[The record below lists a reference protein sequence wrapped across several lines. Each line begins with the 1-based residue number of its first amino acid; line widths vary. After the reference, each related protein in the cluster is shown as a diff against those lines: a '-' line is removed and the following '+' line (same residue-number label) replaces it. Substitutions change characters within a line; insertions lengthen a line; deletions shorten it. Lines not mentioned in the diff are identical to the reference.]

1 MNRVIRMLPG
11 DPLFYLYEQFPAKIY
26 PAESIRLKQAQKQP
40 GNFLEA
46 CYLYLEGEEVKCR
59 ASLYHNP
66 LLTYEHKKSRC
77 IGNYEAVEDDKY
89 GLALLQQIEA
99 DAKASGSEYLIG
111 PMNGSTWENYRFS
124 TDHNHPNFF
133 LEPWHPLYYNRHFL
147 KAGFHVI
154 GKYFSS
160 MAHLEPVPEDFHQ
173 RKSAFEAK
181 GITFRAID
189 PHHFDSEL
197 EKLYTLNTLAFQN
210 NFLYTPITLEEFKN
224 KYRPIQQ
231 IIQPELIMMAEDR
244 NGNLMG
250 YLFSIED
257 FYYPAEKRLIIKT
270 AARHPDQQWRGL
282 AHALYNIVSETAK
295 EKQFQSVIHAF
306 LYEEGSS
313 LGITKNFNGERFKHY
328 ALYGKAL

>member
-1 MNRVIRMLPG
+1 MNSIHLKTTHIGNPLLYYYLPILTLAICDPMAAYAGKHFPYGKFKVWGGTKSLSGLTAFFLSSLIITFSVLYSFSATGTTGSDILLLSLPLAFIGGIAEAISSKGLDNITIPVSVLLTLIALHMNRVIRMLPG
-11 DPLFYLYEQFPAKIY
+11 DPLFHLYEQFPAKIY
-26 PAESIRLKQAQKQP
+26 PADSIWLKQSQKQP

-147 KAGFHVI
+147 KAGFTVI
-154 GKYFSS
+154 ESIFPAGHILNRSGRFSS
-160 MAHLEPVPEDFHQ
+160 
-173 RKSAFEAK
+173 KK
-181 GITFRAID
+181 KCI
-189 PHHFDSEL
+189 
-197 EKLYTLNTLAFQN
+197 
-210 NFLYTPITLEEFKN
+210 
-224 KYRPIQQ
+224 
-231 IIQPELIMMAEDR
+231 
-244 NGNLMG
+244 
-250 YLFSIED
+250 
-257 FYYPAEKRLIIKT
+257 
-270 AARHPDQQWRGL
+270 
-282 AHALYNIVSETAK
+282 
-295 EKQFQSVIHAF
+295 
-306 LYEEGSS
+306 
-313 LGITKNFNGERFKHY
+313 
-328 ALYGKAL
+328 